1 MKVKDLISVMDF
13 NVNKLLNVGYFDED
27 GRFTNI
33 MEYGED
39 DVYIENEM
47 TKKDIIMN
55 STIDKLWTIS
65 VGKDMNELFVTI
77 KEDKEKE

>member
-1 MKVKDLISVMDF
+1 MDF

-39 DVYIENEM
+39 DVYFEDDEI
-47 TKKDIIMN
+47 TKEYIIMN
-55 STIDKLWTIS
+55 STIDKLWAIS
-65 VGKDMNELFVTI
+65 FGRDMNELFVTI